1 MYFKGLISERM
12 IVKRVHGR
20 DTITWEP
27 RSDGIRNEPLD
38 TRVYATGALEL
49 LNPNFE
55 MHRQRRMKKAGKNIM
70 PKLKQPEIQ
79 PQAQTHPEVKK
90 APENR
95 KPIVKRRMSPST
107 GIFRRGL
114 RM

>member
-1 MYFKGLISERM
+1 MV
-12 IVKRVHGR
+12 VKRVKGR

-27 RSDGIRNEPLD
+27 RSPGIRNEPLD

-55 MHRQRRMKKAGKNIM
+55 MHRQRRAKRTNTVPM
-70 PKLKQPEIQ
+70 PKLKQPVLHVKAEE
-79 PQAQTHPEVKK
+79 PEPEVKNVPEVKK
-90 APENR
+90 PV
-95 KPIVKRRMSPST
+95 VKRSVS
-107 GIFRRGL
+107 GVFFKRGL